1 MAWAPSASPPCFNL
15 RAHSDGEAGKGGKI
29 KENVFCEGING
40 LPNLGEEPNWP
51 SEGGFMP
58 SAFRGLCALSAHHA
72 RLNVCIQSI
81 LSLFCVV
88 WQLSIQLSKDE
99 VVKSRTRHGCQK
111 VFLNS
116 FPHQLNTFYRH
127 WQGSG
132 FFQVEIKS

>member
-58 SAFRGLCALSAHHA
+58 SAFRLEGGEVFVRSLRACQAGMCAFNPSCPCSA
-72 RLNVCIQSI
+72 
-81 LSLFCVV
+81 
-88 WQLSIQLSKDE
+88 
-99 VVKSRTRHGCQK
+99 
-111 VFLNS
+111 
-116 FPHQLNTFYRH
+116 
-127 WQGSG
+127 
-132 FFQVEIKS
+132 